1 MTRTLLVLLT
11 GLAVLGAA
19 LPAAAQTSV
28 DPQSLVGDW
37 TGTWSGRVSMR
48 GSKNSGE
55 YVLRI
60 TKVVRD
66 RGSMVA
72 SNGPR
77 RAPGTS
83 PQVTELTINGDH
95 MSGTATTPDSHQ
107 LKIEL
112 TKAK

>member
-19 LPAAAQTSV
+19 LPAAPQTSV

-48 GSKNSGE
+48 GSENSGE

-60 TKVVRD
+60 TKVVRAITC
-66 RGSMVA
+66 RGQ
-72 SNGPR
+72 R
-77 RAPGTS
+77 RRRS
-83 PQVTELTINGDH
+83 PTNWRSSWRRQ
-95 MSGTATTPDSHQ
+95 S
-107 LKIEL
+107 
-112 TKAK
+112 

>member
-19 LPAAAQTSV
+19 LPAAPQTSV

-37 TGTWSGRVSMR
+37 TGT
-48 GSKNSGE
+48 
-55 YVLRI
+55 
-60 TKVVRD
+60 
-66 RGSMVA
+66 
-72 SNGPR
+72 
-77 RAPGTS
+77 
-83 PQVTELTINGDH
+83 
-95 MSGTATTPDSHQ
+95 SHQ

>member
-11 GLAVLGAA
+11 GLADLGAA
-19 LPAAAQTSV
+19 LPAAPQTSV
-28 DPQSLVGDW
+28 DPQSFVGDW

-48 GSKNSGE
+48 GSENSGE

-60 TKVVRD
+60 AKVVRD
-66 RGSMVA
+66 QEGLPQDRL
-72 SNGPR
+72 PE
-77 RAPGTS
+77 RAHRWLSGRSTAI
-83 PQVTELTINGDH
+83 TCR
-95 MSGTATTPDSHQ
+95 GTARAPDSHQ

>member
-19 LPAAAQTSV
+19 LPAAPQTSV

-48 GSKNSGE
+48 GSENSGE

-66 RGSMVA
+66 RVHGRVEWTKKGSR
-72 SNGPR
+72 NE
-77 RAPGTS
+77 

-95 MSGTATTPDSHQ
+95 MSGTATTAESHQ

>member
-48 GSKNSGE
+48 GSENSGE

-66 RGSMVA
+66 QEGLPQDRLTF
-72 SNGPR
+72 
-77 RAPGTS
+77 GTS

-95 MSGTATTPDSHQ
+95 MSGTATTPESHQ